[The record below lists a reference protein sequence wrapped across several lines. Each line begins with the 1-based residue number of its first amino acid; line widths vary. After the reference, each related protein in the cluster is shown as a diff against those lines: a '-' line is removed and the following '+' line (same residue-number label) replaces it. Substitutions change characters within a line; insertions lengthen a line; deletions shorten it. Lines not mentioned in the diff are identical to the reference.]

1 MRKRGQTMVEIERE
15 GEKERERDRE
25 SAAER
30 VIESRARSLLY
41 RPPYA
46 YPVPSIASNPL
57 FSVSLCRRSAPLS
70 RNQPTT
76 FELYLSALHSTLPSH
91 SDESFV
97 FFAQRSPTL
106 VSKRTNEKHRLA
118 IGSG

>member
-57 FSVSLCRRSAPLS
+57 FSVSLYRRSAPLS

-76 FELYLSALHSTLPSH
+76 FELYLSALHSTLPSP

-97 FFAQRSPTL
+97 FFAQTISDPRF
-106 VSKRTNEKHRLA
+106 
-118 IGSG
+118 